1 MLNLDVESLFTNKPL
16 KLINLT
22 GQVVYDLLSA
32 AAKWLLYIFDNSLY
46 CQIDRVAMGSP
57 LGSTLANAFLSWI

>member
-32 AAKWLLYIFDNSLY
+32 AAK
-46 CQIDRVAMGSP
+46 
-57 LGSTLANAFLSWI
+57 